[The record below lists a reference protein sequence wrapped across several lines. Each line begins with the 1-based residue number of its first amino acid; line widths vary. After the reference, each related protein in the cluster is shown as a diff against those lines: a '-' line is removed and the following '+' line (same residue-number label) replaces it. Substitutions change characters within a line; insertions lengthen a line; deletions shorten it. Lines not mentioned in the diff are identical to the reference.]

1 MSFKDV
7 IASDVHDTF
16 MNADEFSDMHDLNG
30 KMMPVQVDSNEQIE
44 REKRFNQHMDGI
56 YKNQKLIYVAATDY
70 GPMPKQGSLIQFDKR
85 PYKVADAISEDGIY
99 SITLEAKADLSQSE
113 RAAMRANIDYQTTT
127 VIKEE

>member
-30 KMMPVQVDSNEQIE
+30 KMVPVQVDSNEQIE

-56 YKNQKLIYVAATDY
+56 YKTDLRSSHRLWSNAET
-70 GPMPKQGSLIQFDKR
+70 GIPDPIRQEAIQG
-85 PYKVADAISEDGIY
+85 G
-99 SITLEAKADLSQSE
+99 
-113 RAAMRANIDYQTTT
+113 
-127 VIKEE
+127 